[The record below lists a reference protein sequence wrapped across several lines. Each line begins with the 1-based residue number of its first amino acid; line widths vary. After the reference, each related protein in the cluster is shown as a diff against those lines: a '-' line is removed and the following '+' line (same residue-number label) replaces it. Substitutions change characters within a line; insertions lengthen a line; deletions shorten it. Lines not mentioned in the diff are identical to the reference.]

1 MGVDAAGRTLA
12 WEWLESSEEDGDGWV
27 VSVTLRPQG
36 VGTREAGLHCPVST
50 FDSLYSGH
58 TTATGTTSH
67 HLVATACADGTVGIW
82 DLVQGLKLGVMRLT
96 HQSGMLATPL
106 PTQPVHSPKPRRRKH
121 RRGRS
126 NAHHATHTSSSGT
139 GSPRGASLGVV
150 GVAWGPKGRRL
161 VVLATDGQLSVWDT
175 SSFHYNVREMCAQR
189 RHLARLQSR
198 NKGAAVGEQ
207 SSGANAAHNPSAA
220 TDHGAGLSL
229 PSMRHRPRGGATPLI
244 YADAGDAHVC
254 RTPPRMP
261 HLAASARGKPLPS
274 PTTRTT
280 VDLHRSGPAYDSAS
294 PVSLPHQVGYQASL
308 HVSCAHGSAASCW
321 AVDTHAGLAATAGE
335 DGMLRLWDLES
346 GAALASACV
355 VGSGLLVAWVW
366 RHMCAVRFVQTR
378 GQPRDTRCHATVRA
392 QRVLRARQTR
402 VGGGCFVGRRGCIL
416 PTDTHHRQCWSWAQG
431 NPASIGP
438 VQGHTWQRASAWSRY
453 VAACR
458 TAQLVATQAP
468 CSALCLVRG
477 AQAELRNP
485 CFR

>member
-1 MGVDAAGRTLA
+1 M
-12 WEWLESSEEDGDGWV
+12 
-27 VSVTLRPQG
+27 
-36 VGTREAGLHCPVST
+36 
-50 FDSLYSGH
+50 
-58 TTATGTTSH
+58 
-67 HLVATACADGTVGIW
+67 
-82 DLVQGLKLGVMRLT
+82 
-96 HQSGMLATPL
+96 
-106 PTQPVHSPKPRRRKH
+106 
-121 RRGRS
+121 
-126 NAHHATHTSSSGT
+126 
-139 GSPRGASLGVV
+139 
-150 GVAWGPKGRRL
+150 

-280 VDLHRSGPAYDSAS
+280 VDLHRSGPASDSAS

-355 VGSGLLVAWVW
+355 VGSGVLVAWVW
-366 RHMCAVRFVQTR
+366 RHMPAVRLVQTR
-378 GQPRDTRCHATVRA
+378 GQPRDARCHATVRA
-392 QRVLRARQTR
+392 QRVLRTRQTG

-416 PTDTHHRQCWSWAQG
+416 PTDTHHRQCWSWTKG

-438 VQGHTWQRASAWSRY
+438 VQRHTWQRASAWSRY

-458 TAQLVATQAP
+458 IVQLVATP
-468 CSALCLVRG
+468 SPVLSAVLGERCAGGTPKSVFQVMLRSLGDTGLEKCLVSRM
-477 AQAELRNP
+477 QACVLAWRACVCGPPAHQGWLQAWCDARSTCRCRVQDRARLRH
-485 CFR
+485 RSASHGTEA